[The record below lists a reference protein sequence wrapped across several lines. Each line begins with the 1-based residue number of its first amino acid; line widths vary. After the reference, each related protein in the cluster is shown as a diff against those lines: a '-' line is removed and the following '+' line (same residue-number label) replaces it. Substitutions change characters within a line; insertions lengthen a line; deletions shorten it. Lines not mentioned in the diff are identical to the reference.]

1 VETKLVNS
9 EKLIVPS
16 PARPAGEGQGHHGA
30 QRRVARSRPILASM
44 RTGKQ
49 VWRFYTAGGEE
60 GNGDARNTWATPEDR
75 GGGG

>member
-1 VETKLVNS
+1 
-9 EKLIVPS
+9 
-16 PARPAGEGQGHHGA
+16 
-30 QRRVARSRPILASM
+30 M